1 MNVPIAQ
8 GRALHVSWGALRK
21 IGQISTTQYQVS
33 RERMQLASKR
43 FEVNNL
49 FFNLDSILIGNNK
62 AGALSSLSSTT
73 VQKSQVTIVCQKC
86 GNQT

>member
-49 FFNLDSILIGNNK
+49 FFN
-62 AGALSSLSSTT
+62 
-73 VQKSQVTIVCQKC
+73 
-86 GNQT
+86 